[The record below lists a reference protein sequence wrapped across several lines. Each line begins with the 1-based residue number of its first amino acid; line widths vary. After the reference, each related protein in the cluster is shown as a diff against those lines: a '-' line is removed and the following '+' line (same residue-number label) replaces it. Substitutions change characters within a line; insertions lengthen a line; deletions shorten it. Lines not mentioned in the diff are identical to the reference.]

1 MQLHPR
7 VTRTTL
13 DFAAG
18 FEGLRLRA
26 ARLEDGRWT
35 VGHGHVRLA
44 REGLEV
50 SAADARALL
59 AWDLS
64 RTAELMD
71 AAVFAP
77 LSPNQFDALASF
89 AFNLGDEAFRG
100 SEVVA
105 RLNEGRVLQ
114 AAAAFEPW
122 RRADL
127 EGRSLVVDAL
137 VRRRAVEKARFLT
150 PVAGFAAAPTPV
162 LRPRADHG
170 ADLAAD
176 RLAAAEPAVEVA
188 APLEGDD
195 ARARLA
201 DPAPRSASSAVVDAL
216 AGRLERLMPDVEPPP
231 VQASAEPAAPAAP
244 VEAEP
249 PASPEPVPSAFASAP
264 PPPPAATRAP
274 FPGTRPQ
281 PHPVLPAAEPPPRRR
296 GLPAWVAAGTVYAA
310 IALIGLVLFGAAVVC
325 ILDRPTFGCFLV
337 GLLGVVFMIP
347 YLLRLFGGARPPR

>member
-7 VTRTTL
+7 VTRSTL
-13 DFAAG
+13 DFVAG

-26 ARLEDGRWT
+26 ARLEGGSWT
-35 VGHGHVRLA
+35 VGHGHVRTA
-44 REGLEV
+44 REGVEV

-71 AAVFAP
+71 ATVFAP
-77 LSPNQFDALASF
+77 LNPNQFDALASF
-89 AFNLGDEAFRG
+89 AFNLGEEAFRG

-150 PVAGFAAAPTPV
+150 PVTGFAAAPTPV

-195 ARARLA
+195 ASARLA

-231 VQASAEPAAPAAP
+231 VQAAAEPVPP
-244 VEAEP
+244 VEAET
-249 PASPEPVPSAFASAP
+249 PAPPEPAPSAFASAP
-264 PPPPAATRAP
+264 PPPPAATRGP

-296 GLPAWVAAGTVYAA
+296 GAPAWLATGTVYAA
-310 IALIGLVLFGAAVVC
+310 IALIGLLLFGAAVVC
-325 ILDRPTFGCFLV
+325 ILDRPTFGCLLV